1 MRLSYA
7 LALLALA
14 MIPSASQA
22 QCAKPEA
29 PACALQRVP
38 FESDMAADAC
48 RKEMLAFR
56 DAMKP
61 YAECR
66 GKTSKDDQAAADDE
80 YEDVRIRFNKRAR
93 GEFE

>member
-1 MRLSYA
+1 MRLFDA
-7 LALLALA
+7 LALLALVV
-14 MIPSASQA
+14 IPSASHA
-22 QCAKPEA
+22 QCAKPAA

-48 RKEMLAFR
+48 RKEMIVFR
-56 DAMKP
+56 NAMMP
-61 YAECR
+61 YAECL
-66 GKTSKDDQAAADDE
+66 GKTSKDDQAAANDE